1 MTPLETDAECVLF
14 DLDGTLVD
22 TAPDFIRVLDRL
34 AGERGRPAAPPERV
48 RQTVSDGA
56 RALVGL
62 AFGVGEG
69 HRDFDPLRRRL
80 LEIYA
85 EQLERTESVL
95 YPGFGALLEDLERA
109 AVPWGVVTNKPVR
122 YARRLLERLG
132 LERRCGS
139 LVCPDHVAERKPSP
153 EPVLAACRQLG
164 RRPER
169 TVLFGDHVRDVRAA
183 KSADAVAVAAA
194 YGYLA
199 PGARVEDWRA
209 DFVVHSAGQ
218 ARSLLGSLKFA

>member
-1 MTPLETDAECVLF
+1 MPLETEAECVLF
-14 DLDGTLVD
+14 DLDGTLID

-34 AGERGRPAAPPERV
+34 TGERGRPAARPERV

-62 AFGVGEG
+62 AFGVGEE
-69 HRDFDPLRRRL
+69 HEAFDPLRRRL

-85 EQLERTESVL
+85 EQLERTASVL
-95 YPGFGALLEDLERA
+95 YPGFGALLDDLDRA
-109 AVPWGVVTNKPVR
+109 AVPWGIVTNKPAR

-132 LERRCGS
+132 LDRRCGA
-139 LVCPDHVAERKPSP
+139 LVCPEHVAERKPSP
-153 EPVLAACRQLG
+153 EPVLAACRRLG

-169 TVLFGDHVRDVRAA
+169 TVFFGDHVRDVRAA
-183 KSADAVAVAAA
+183 KSAEAVAVAAA

-199 PGARVEDWRA
+199 PDARVEDWRA
-209 DFVVHSAGQ
+209 DFIVHSAAQ
-218 ARSLLGSLKFA
+218 ARSLLGSLQFA